1 METSS
6 HPTLYTQIIYNEA
19 NVCVIVPPSFKTAIT
34 TNVKR
39 RLAPQPVK
47 IRADIDV
54 TCYAYLGVDAVKEAL
69 LDGAACSTSETTIS
83 VKLIAPPR

>member
-1 METSS
+1 MMMKLIS
-6 HPTLYTQIIYNEA
+6 L
-19 NVCVIVPPSFKTAIT
+19 CVPLIKAAIS

-54 TCYAYLGVDAVKEAL
+54 TCYAYLGVEAVKESL
-69 LDGAACSTSETTIS
+69 LAGAACSTSETTIS